1 MGNEVEPHVERSDK
15 LNPIVIDTPHL
26 CSSGVSYSQ
35 AAEADVFRKLG
46 RQRRPFAVSL
56 SPAVRLPVLCSI
68 TYECY
73 NIVIEGL
80 CYVETFYFIATFAK
94 FDTFRY

>member
-35 AAEADVFRKLG
+35 AADVFRKLG
-46 RQRRPFAVSL
+46 RQRRPFAVYV
-56 SPAVRLPVLCSI
+56 SPAMRRLPVM
-68 TYECY
+68 
-73 NIVIEGL
+73 
-80 CYVETFYFIATFAK
+80 
-94 FDTFRY
+94 